1 MEISEDV
8 LFVLIC
14 CVFFAGLLLGAIA
27 VCAIKDY
34 RRNPHPTAEEKKIGR
49 QMAREYQA
57 RLHDVKR
64 TPRA

>member
-8 LFVLIC
+8 LLVLIC
-14 CVFFAGLLLGAIA
+14 CALFSGIFIGAIA

-34 RRNPHPTAEEKKIGR
+34 RRNPHPTADERRIGR
-49 QMAREYQA
+49 EMAREYQE